1 MESTDMPSGQ
11 AADSLLSQGAGDI
24 AVHTFR
30 VWSRGITTYAA
41 VAAMFLVTYEILKIS
56 SMWFLF
62 GELGFTL
69 VPVGTTPLANMD
81 SFRTFVM
88 IVTYSISAMSYRPNL
103 TALAVTLM
111 LVGLPIGAFA
121 IGAMIHITG
130 DISNTTQRRSF
141 WAGVTR
147 ARLRLVELTGVFIV
161 TGIIAGVFFVPLA
174 VLSQVVTGA
183 GVSADAALYVLLV
196 PSVTLAVIGLYVLA
210 RLLPTMAVATRE
222 NLGVLASVRR
232 AWDLTRRNATHVLG
246 SAALVNLVLGL
257 VAFAEI
263 VLVAVLQLAGLVVS
277 TITITIVIT
286 IINLLFFSS
295 VHFVYQSLLYK
306 DLTARERLLRKGA
319 NEAASDGAL
328 W

>member
-1 MESTDMPSGQ
+1 
-11 AADSLLSQGAGDI
+11 
-24 AVHTFR
+24 
-30 VWSRGITTYAA
+30 
-41 VAAMFLVTYEILKIS
+41 
-56 SMWFLF
+56 
-62 GELGFTL
+62 
-69 VPVGTTPLANMD
+69 
-81 SFRTFVM
+81 
-88 IVTYSISAMSYRPNL
+88 
-103 TALAVTLM
+103 
-111 LVGLPIGAFA
+111 
-121 IGAMIHITG
+121 
-130 DISNTTQRRSF
+130 
-141 WAGVTR
+141 
-147 ARLRLVELTGVFIV
+147 
-161 TGIIAGVFFVPLA
+161 
-174 VLSQVVTGA
+174 
-183 GVSADAALYVLLV
+183 
-196 PSVTLAVIGLYVLA
+196 GLYVLA